1 MPSTPPDK
9 KAPSP
14 GGHEKQPGVAVIILN
29 YNGWQDTVECME
41 SVCRSDYPHFR
52 VIVVDNHSTDDSV
65 RHLES
70 WAAGTGPP
78 PAPGNEALRHL
89 SQPSIPNPLNYEIYR
104 SQNNGQ
110 TVRIKRAASPDSS
123 GTQPQLTLIENDRN
137 AGFAAGNNCG
147 IRFALA
153 TGEEKYFWLLNNDTV
168 VEPDAMRQLVEQFEQ
183 LQRDGRPIAMLGSKL
198 LYYDQPNTLQGLG
211 GIYNK
216 WLGVSRHVGA
226 DEADRGQ
233 YDNTPPAVDYLIG
246 AAMFVCRDFLEK
258 VGPLS
263 EDYFLYFEELDWA
276 ERARRNGW
284 ELAVCPVSRVYHKH
298 GRTIGS
304 EAVFTRRSY
313 LSDYYLLKNRL
324 RFTRKFY
331 PWLRFLVGL
340 TYLVSLAKGIL
351 WGNWSRVKIVLRIF
365 REELR

>member
-1 MPSTPPDK
+1 MKKTAPDKNASPPPD
-9 KAPSP
+9 A
-14 GGHEKQPGVAVIILN
+14 ENLPGVAVILLN
-29 YNGWQDTVECME
+29 YNGWQDTLECLE
-41 SVCRSDYPHFR
+41 SVYRSDYPRFR
-52 VIVVDNHSTDDSV
+52 VIVVDNHSSDGSF

-70 WAAGTGPP
+70 WAAGKEPP
-78 PAPGNEALRHL
+78 PLPGNEALRHL
-89 SQPSIPNPLNYEIYR
+89 SLPPLPKPLDYETYHSR
-104 SQNNGQ
+104 ADGQ
-110 TVRIKRAASPDSS
+110 TVRIQATARPELS
-123 GTQPQLTLIENDRN
+123 GVSPQLVFIENDRN

-147 IRFALA
+147 LRFALA

-183 LQRDGRPIAMLGSKL
+183 RQRDGRPLAMMGSKL
-198 LYYDQPNTLQGLG
+198 LYYDEPGTLQGLG

-226 DEADRGQ
+226 GEADHGPHH
-233 YDNTPPAVDYLIG
+233 DAPPAVDYLIG
-246 AAMFVCRDFLEK
+246 AAIFVCRDFLEK
-258 VGPLS
+258 VGLLS
-263 EDYFLYFEELDWA
+263 EEYFLYFEELDWA

-284 ELAVCPVSRVYHKH
+284 ELAVCPASRVYHKH

-304 EAVFTRRSY
+304 ESVFTRRSY

-331 PWLRFLVGL
+331 PRLRFLVGL

-365 REELR
+365 REELW